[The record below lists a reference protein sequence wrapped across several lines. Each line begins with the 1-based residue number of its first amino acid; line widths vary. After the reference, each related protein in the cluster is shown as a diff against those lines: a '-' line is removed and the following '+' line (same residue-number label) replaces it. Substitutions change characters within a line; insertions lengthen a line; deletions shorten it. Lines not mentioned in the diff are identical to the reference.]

1 MTDNDGSAV
10 EIPFTEIDMEEMP
23 FAFGGFGEVYKAKWQ
38 ESNVAVKVF
47 RVMNEKQK
55 LPFMHEVNLIFF
67 LNHPNIID
75 LFGVTN
81 VSGWQLGIVM
91 EMAEHGSLD
100 CWIGKMERGQE
111 IKIAMCVVNGLQYV
125 HSQNVMHRDIKPKNI
140 LMCGPKDDMIPK
152 IADFGSAKLIEK
164 VTQNTKVGEIY
175 YMAPE
180 IAQRRQYGFQADIFS
195 LAMTMFEMFNE
206 QLIQESPEEV
216 KNFVENVLRG
226 QNAKIPKIHTVSLNL
241 RNLIERGLNE
251 NPDTR
256 PTLPEYLQGK
266 NILYSFDENMP
277 VNYCFSISLR
287 RY

>member
-226 QNAKIPKIHTVSLNL
+226 QNAKIPKIRTVSLNL